1 MLVEPLFYDRAE
13 AGRFLA
19 QKLKPLIANQST
31 VILALPRG
39 GVPIGFEIAQNL
51 HCDLDIFL
59 VRKIGVPGQE
69 ELAMGAVA
77 SGGVRVLNQS
87 IIRQL
92 RISDEMIEVAT
103 QREEQEIARREALY
117 REGRPRVD
125 VAGRTVVLVDD
136 GLATGATML
145 AAARGIL
152 PHPPARVVIGF
163 PLASVEACEDFRGQ
177 VDEVVCGA
185 TPQPF
190 GAVGIWYQD
199 FSQVSDDEVREFL
212 ERAAHHYAQ

>member
-1 MLVEPLFYDRAE
+1 
-13 AGRFLA
+13 
-19 QKLKPLIANQST
+19 
-31 VILALPRG
+31 
-39 GVPIGFEIAQNL
+39 
-51 HCDLDIFL
+51 
-59 VRKIGVPGQE
+59 
-69 ELAMGAVA
+69 
-77 SGGVRVLNQS
+77 
-87 IIRQL
+87 
-92 RISDEMIEVAT
+92 MIEVAT

-145 AAARGIL
+145 AAARGIRA
-152 PHPPARVVIGF
+152 HSPARVVIGV

-177 VDEVVCGA
+177 VDEVVCGT

-212 ERAAHHYAQ
+212 ERAAHHYAVAFEV

>member
-1 MLVEPLFYDRAE
+1 MQSGSEIALTLARAICNRNRSSGRYLPRRMLVEPLFYDRAE

-19 QKLKPLIANQST
+19 GKLKPLIANQST

-51 HCDLDIFL
+51 QCDLDVFF

-77 SGGVRVLNQS
+77 SGGIRVLNQS

-117 REGRPRVD
+117 REG
-125 VAGRTVVLVDD
+125 
-136 GLATGATML
+136 
-145 AAARGIL
+145 
-152 PHPPARVVIGF
+152 
-163 PLASVEACEDFRGQ
+163 
-177 VDEVVCGA
+177 
-185 TPQPF
+185 
-190 GAVGIWYQD
+190 
-199 FSQVSDDEVREFL
+199 
-212 ERAAHHYAQ
+212 